1 MSLDSLIVG
10 LLVCYM
16 QTTLRC
22 SIFVGFLLVHLA
34 IFLLSQIIES
44 EPSGW
49 GEPPPVVDQNTLDLV
64 SAVQRGALERWNLE
78 EKEHVRYHFLL
89 QGKAAVEGGC
99 RSWPES
105 GRCRGDPSALGGN
118 QRPARDR
125 RFAP

>member
-1 MSLDSLIVG
+1 MSSNVKCRQITNVIEFKMSPNVKCYQMSNIKCEVRRPYLSLDCLIVG
-10 LLVCYM
+10 LLVCYK

-78 EKEHVRYHFLL
+78 EKAHVQYHFFTT
-89 QGKAAVEGGC
+89 G
-99 RSWPES
+99 
-105 GRCRGDPSALGGN
+105 
-118 QRPARDR
+118 
-125 RFAP
+125 